1 MNKDGSDFMLEEY
14 DKIAS
19 AYFGLR
25 DQINEWFKAYLALVG
40 LPLTVLAAV
49 LKLGDG
55 QGSIS
60 LSQLPDVVAGLL
72 VTVAVLGFFVAL
84 SIIAMRMEMIL
95 YARTINGVRRYFA
108 DLDQQAS
115 APDNSLRLAQFLI
128 LPTSDAVPPFYEA
141 WRAMFWQVVV
151 VGILDGLVL
160 AVAMQSLTGFGWA
173 LSAAISLTYAVAHWG
188 AYYWIAHRRRREWHV
203 RFPSSLNTAQH

>member
-25 DQINEWFKAYLALVG
+25 DQINEWFKAYLALLG

-55 QGSIS
+55 QGPIS

-84 SIIAMRMEMIL
+84 NIIAMRMEMIL

-108 DLDQQAS
+108 DLHQQPNAS
-115 APDNSLRLAQFLI
+115 DNSPKLAQFLI

-141 WRAMFWQVVV
+141 WRAMFWQVVI
-151 VGILDGLVL
+151 VGALDGLVF
-160 AVAMQSLTGFGWA
+160 AVAMQSLTGLGWA
-173 LSAAISLTYAVAHWG
+173 LSAAIGLIYAAAHLG
-188 AYYWIAHRRRREWHV
+188 AYVWMAHRRHREWRV
-203 RFPSSLNTAQH
+203 RFPSSLNAAQH